1 MPFNSAQGDER
12 YDNTAHVVIP
22 TKSQG
27 LYPQYTVEEGYT
39 PFTRPEMQYK
49 PLQKPI
55 PQYIQSGNRED
66 MPYYNS
72 TELMI
77 INGGIEKDLI
87 DYYRT
92 NPEFAQEV
100 LEGGG
105 VKKFFR
111 NIKRGAN
118 KAFNQAGNEI
128 KKVAYQAGD
137 EIKRSATDKDG
148 FIRQAISSTADVALP
163 AIGSTLGTAIGTYM
177 GNPVMGEMVGN
188 VVGRTGRQVL
198 KTQTGYGVKSGGG
211 GVGIYKGGST
221 STTQKLVQ
229 SEINKAINQYLPEGK
244 TVMGKGMADV
254 ANKPAPKALKNN
266 KSREDRN
273 IIVKRIMAERG
284 IKSMPEA
291 SKIVKAEGL
300 YKPLK

>member
-1 MPFNSAQGDER
+1 MPFNSARDDER
-12 YDNTAHVVIP
+12 YDSNAKVGVP
-22 TKSQG
+22 TSQG
-27 LYPQYTVEEGYT
+27 LYPPYTPEEGYT
-39 PFTRPEMQYK
+39 QFIKPEFQYK
-49 PLQKPI
+49 PLRNSI
-55 PQYIQSGNRED
+55 PKYILPGNRLD
-66 MPYYNS
+66 VPNYNS

-77 INGGIEKDLI
+77 INGGIEKDFIEYL
-87 DYYRT
+87 RT
-92 NPEFAQEV
+92 NPEFTQEV

-105 VKKFFR
+105 VKNFFR

-128 KKVAYQAGD
+128 KKVAY
-137 EIKRSATDKDG
+137 
-148 FIRQAISSTADVALP
+148 
-163 AIGSTLGTAIGTYM
+163 
-177 GNPVMGEMVGN
+177 PVMGEMVGN

-221 STTQKLVQ
+221 STQKMVQ
-229 SEINKAINQYLPEGK
+229 SEINKAINQYLPEGT
-244 TVMGKGMADV
+244 TVMGKGIADI
-254 ANKPAPKALKNN
+254 ANKPAPVALKN

-273 IIVKRIMAERG
+273 TIVKRIMVERG

-300 YKPLK
+300 YKPK

>member
-22 TKSQG
+22 TNSQG

-39 PFTRPEMQYK
+39 PFTRPEMQYR
-49 PLQKPI
+49 PLQNPI
-55 PQYIQSGNRED
+55 PKYIQSGNRED

-87 DYYRT
+87 EYYRT

-128 KKVAYQAGD
+128 KKVAFQAGD

-211 GVGIYKGGST
+211 VGIYKGGST
-221 STTQKLVQ
+221 STQKLVQ
-229 SEINKAINQYLPEGK
+229 SEINKAINQYLPEGT
-244 TVMGKGMADV
+244 TVMGKGVADIV
-254 ANKPAPKALKNN
+254 NKPVALKN

-273 IIVKRIMAERG
+273 IIVKRIMIERG

-291 SKIVKAEGL
+291 SKIVKLEGL
-300 YKPLK
+300 YKPKSL